1 MIETIIIISIISV
14 FSFTVTKAKT
24 SLVPEVTATFFT
36 FFIIFVA
43 ILVTTFVFFILKL
56 KVFIRKSPDLFII
69 YHLQELPSREE
80 RERIFKRHFSENHG
94 DVQCLQTS
102 EADQTDGNTG
112 PKMARYV
119 TQLAMKSLNTR
130 SLAKAKSSFQSND
143 MYVWLILTM
152 GISYAIPA
160 LQLVLK
166 YQEETDETGN
176 QDICY
181 FNYQCSFPL
190 GALSDFNHFL
200 SNIGYVGFGCAFLI
214 VTKYKSWKY
223 RVNQLTNVI
232 ETENGSYIM
241 HKVDLRSQ

>member
-1 MIETIIIISIISV
+1 
-14 FSFTVTKAKT
+14 
-24 SLVPEVTATFFT
+24 
-36 FFIIFVA
+36 
-43 ILVTTFVFFILKL
+43 
-56 KVFIRKSPDLFII
+56 
-69 YHLQELPSREE
+69 
-80 RERIFKRHFSENHG
+80 
-94 DVQCLQTS
+94 
-102 EADQTDGNTG
+102 
-112 PKMARYV
+112 
-119 TQLAMKSLNTR
+119 
-130 SLAKAKSSFQSND
+130 

-200 SNIGYVGFGCAFLI
+200 SNIGYVGSGLAFLI

-232 ETENGSYIM
+232 ETETGSYIM
-241 HKVDLRSQ
+241 HKVDVFGLFYIKFNVQGIPQQFGIFYAMGVALMFEGVLSACYHICPTNENFQFDTTFMY